1 VIGWSP
7 HPARVG
13 LRWSGRGRRYDSGHG
28 DKPDDAPQVSPTTP
42 SPSNPS
48 AALTPL
54 ARARLDELLVELLQR
69 VEDVMNTQDRLRG
82 LLDAVVGIAADLSLD
97 SVLERIVRAACQLAD
112 AQYGALGVL
121 GAGPNRRLREF
132 VTHGLTDDQR
142 ARIGDL
148 PRGHGILGAIIDR
161 PEPLRLAN
169 LGDSSLSYGF
179 PPNHPPMK
187 SFLGVPIRIREKV
200 FGNLYLTEK
209 KSGDGFT
216 ADDEEIVVALAAAA
230 GVVVENA
237 RLYEDSERRQRW
249 LEAAADVTAALL
261 GESSRDDALQL
272 VADRG
277 REVAGADV
285 AAVMLRH
292 QGGRLLVEA
301 VSGPA
306 PEGLVG
312 TAMPTTDTAAGDV
325 LADGEPVIVD
335 NALGDGRVAAS
346 GFLPGD
352 GWPELASLVLL
363 PMGTAGSV
371 AGILAMGWSSHS
383 EQLYQDADLRLPT
396 SFAEQATLALQL
408 AQSQEDRGRLAVFED
423 RDRIGRDLHDLVI
436 QRLFAIG
443 LALDNAS
450 RLTDLPDLAAER
462 IAGAVDDIDATI
474 KDIRRSIFELS
485 TPTASTDVRAEL
497 GASIAVIAPAL
508 GFTPRLRT
516 DGPVDTVV
524 SAELR
529 PQLLAVVRETL
540 SNVARHAQA
549 TSAQVLLKV
558 SDEIVLTVSDDG
570 VGIAAGSRE
579 SGLRNMRERAE
590 SFGGTFQVQRGP
602 EGGTIAVWRVPVG

>member
-1 VIGWSP
+1 M
-7 HPARVG
+7 
-13 LRWSGRGRRYDSGHG
+13 
-28 DKPDDAPQVSPTTP
+28 P
-42 SPSNPS
+42 SRPSS
-48 AALTPL
+48 ALSPL

-121 GAGPNRRLREF
+121 GDGPDRRLREF
-132 VTHGLTDDQR
+132 VTYGLTDDQR

-148 PRGHGILGAIIDR
+148 PRGHGILGVIIDK
-161 PEPLRLAN
+161 PEPLRLPA
-169 LGDSSLSYGF
+169 LGEHPLSFGF
-179 PPNHPPMK
+179 PANHPPMN
-187 SFLGVPIRIREKV
+187 SFLGVPIRIRDKV

-209 KSGDGFT
+209 QSGDGFT

-249 LEAAADVTAALL
+249 LEAAADITAALL
-261 GESSRDDALQL
+261 SEASRDDALQL

-277 REVAGADV
+277 REVAEADLAV
-285 AAVMLRH
+285 VMLRH
-292 QGGRLLVEA
+292 QGGRLLVEV

-306 PEGLVG
+306 QEGLVG
-312 TAMPTTDTAAGDV
+312 VAMSTDRTAAGEV
-325 LADGEPVIVD
+325 LDGGMPVVVD
-335 NALGDGRVAAS
+335 DALGDGRVAAS
-346 GFLPGD
+346 GFPTEA
-352 GWPELASLVLL
+352 GWPELESLAML
-363 PMGTAGSV
+363 PMSSSGSV
-371 AGILAMGWSSHS
+371 AGILALGWSTHS
-383 EQLYQDADLRLPT
+383 EQLYRDTDLRLPA

-408 AQSQEDRGRLAVFED
+408 AQAQEDRGRLAVFED

-443 LALDNAS
+443 LVLDNAS
-450 RLTDLPDLAAER
+450 RLTDLPGAAAER

-485 TPTASTDVRAEL
+485 TPTTSTDVRAEL

-508 GFTPRLRT
+508 GFTPQLRT
-516 DGPVDTVV
+516 DGPVDSVV

-529 PQLLAVVRETL
+529 PQLLAVVREAL
-540 SNVARHAQA
+540 SNVARHAHA
-549 TSAQVLLKV
+549 TSAQVLLQV
-558 SDEIVLTVSDDG
+558 GDEIVLTVTDDG
-570 VGIAAGSRE
+570 RGIAAGSRE

-590 SFGGTFQVQRGP
+590 SFGGTFQAERGP
-602 EGGTIAVWRVPVG
+602 EGGTVAVWRVPAR

>member
-1 VIGWSP
+1 M
-7 HPARVG
+7 
-13 LRWSGRGRRYDSGHG
+13 
-28 DKPDDAPQVSPTTP
+28 P
-42 SPSNPS
+42 SRPSS
-48 AALTPL
+48 ALTPL

-82 LLDAVVGIAADLSLD
+82 LLDAVVGIATDLSLA

-121 GAGPNRRLREF
+121 GAGPDRRLREF
-132 VTHGLTDDQR
+132 VTHGLTDEQR
-142 ARIGDL
+142 AAIGDL
-148 PRGHGILGAIIDR
+148 PRGHGILGVIIDK
-161 PEPLRLAN
+161 PAPLRLTN
-169 LGDSSLSYGF
+169 LGEDALSFGF
-179 PPNHPPMK
+179 PANHPPMN
-187 SFLGVPIRIREKV
+187 SFLGVPIRIRDKV

-209 KSGDGFT
+209 RSGDGFT
-216 ADDEEIVVALAAAA
+216 ADDQEIVVALAAAA

-237 RLYEDSERRQRW
+237 GLFEESERRQRW

-261 GESSRDDALQL
+261 GEDSRDDALQL

-277 REVAGADV
+277 REVAGADL

-292 QGGRLLVEA
+292 EGGRLLVEV
-301 VSGPA
+301 VSGPS

-312 TAMPTTDTAAGDV
+312 AAMPTLRTAAGEV
-325 LADGEPVIVD
+325 LDGGEAVVVD

-346 GFLPGD
+346 GFLTED
-352 GWPELASLVLL
+352 GWPELASMALL
-363 PMGTAGSV
+363 PMRSAGSV
-371 AGILAMGWSSHS
+371 AGILALGWSTHS
-383 EQLYQDADLRLPT
+383 EQLYQDTDLRLPA

-408 AQSQEDRGRLAVFED
+408 AQAQEDRGRLAVFED

-443 LALDNAS
+443 LVLDNAS
-450 RLTDLPDLAAER
+450 RLTDLPEAAAQR

-485 TPTASTDVRAEL
+485 APTSSTDIRAEL

-508 GFTPRLRT
+508 GFTPQLRT
-516 DGPVDTVV
+516 DGAVEATV

-529 PQLLAVVRETL
+529 PHLLAVVREAL
-540 SNVARHAQA
+540 SNVARHAHA
-549 TSAQVLLKV
+549 TTAQVQLEV
-558 SDEIVLTVSDDG
+558 GPEIVLTVTDDG
-570 VGIAAGSRE
+570 QGIVVGTRE

-602 EGGTIAVWRVPVG
+602 EGGTVAVWRVPAR